1 MSGHQFT
8 FPPPPPAPPKA
19 SPSYPGVSQS
29 SAGTYG
35 STGRRDGKD
44 RGIRGRGR
52 SRGSD
57 RGSGRSGHLSST
69 QPISGYGKPSIGID
83 HRHSSLPDMGY
94 NVQKYDYRRIG
105 YPLPHYPPVQLP
117 QFPIDVS
124 RGYGAQNQAFVP
136 NTRPPQAAYPTREN
150 GSYQSYDGQH
160 QYAAHGYAPSLS
172 TMEAS
177 LPTAQNN
184 SSFQTNTHVGQ
195 PVLMGPPIRMG
206 FDARRNGSTQTQH
219 HATPTAY
226 ATTAYQY
233 ALSGGNETP
242 YRLNS
247 SIGFRSGGHESL
259 DAFPENRA
267 RGQKRGPGESHNR
280 PRNQNQRTHVA
291 PAVPSF
297 GSQLPLPLKPPAL
310 HGSTRK
316 PRKKKRKHNQLGLTP
331 KAEEHESS
339 EEEEDTDEEARL
351 AAVAASA
358 GQGHQL

>member
-1 MSGHQFT
+1 MSDHQFT

-29 SAGTYG
+29 SAGTNG
-35 STGRRDGKD
+35 SKSRRDGKD
-44 RGIRGRGR
+44 HGIRGRGR
-52 SRGSD
+52 GSD
-57 RGSGRSGHLSST
+57 RGSRRGGHLNST
-69 QPISGYGKPSIGID
+69 QSNSGYGKPSIAID

-94 NVQKYDYRRIG
+94 NVQKYGYRRSG
-105 YPLPHYPPVQLP
+105 YSLPHYPPVQLP
-117 QFPIDVS
+117 RFPTDMS
-124 RGYGAQNQAFVP
+124 RGYGPQNHAFPP
-136 NTRPPQAAYPTREN
+136 NARPPQAAYPASEH
-150 GSYQSYDGQH
+150 GSYQSYNGQH
-160 QYAAHGYAPSLS
+160 QYAAHGYGRSLS

-177 LPTAQNN
+177 LPAAQNN
-184 SSFQTNTHVGQ
+184 GSFQTNTHVGQ

-206 FDARRNGSTQTQH
+206 FDARRNGSTQAQQH
-219 HATPTAY
+219 AVPTAN
-226 ATTAYQY
+226 ATRAYQY
-233 ALSGGNETP
+233 ALSGGNESP

-247 SIGFRSGGHESL
+247 SIGFRFSSHEST
-259 DAFPENRA
+259 DAFSENRA
-267 RGQKRGPGESHNR
+267 RGQKRGDRESYNR
-280 PRNQNQRTHVA
+280 PRNQNQRTQIA

-310 HGSTRK
+310 HGTTRK

-351 AAVAASA
+351 AAVVASA